1 MNLRPYQVD
10 SIEAL
15 RQGIKSGHNHQ
26 ILCASTGAGK
36 SIIAVEIIRLCKER
50 GSRAL
55 FLVDRR
61 VLVDQFSKHLD
72 ANDIDHGVLMSK
84 HWRFR
89 PQEHVQVVSIQT
101 LERMES
107 FPRFDII
114 IIDEAHAMLRKSIKT
129 ILKNY
134 PNVKVTGLTAT
145 PFTKGIGSVYTNV
158 VNVITMKQL
167 VEQGFLVPYR
177 VFVAH
182 EIDME
187 GVKIKL
193 GEFESAETEKRGMQ
207 IVGDIVSDYIAISTR
222 TWGETRKTIVFCA
235 GVAHGQELAKKFAEV
250 GKNFISISYED
261 TDEFKDEVIKEFSKP
276 DTDIDGLISTDILT
290 RGFDVPD
297 VEHVILAR
305 PLKKS
310 LSLHIQMIGRGARI
324 YPDKEFCIIQD
335 HSGNYLRFKDD
346 FDDVYSNGVHH
357 LDDGRE
363 KPKKELTKTE
373 KEKAKCPKCG
383 ALWTL
388 GRSCF
393 SCGFVIEKKSKIET
407 VAGEM
412 KELDLQNV
420 KKEKFTSEFKEKFYQ
435 GLLFYARQ
443 KGMKDGWAFFQYKD
457 KFNLEPSWKK
467 IATPPNEDVLNFIK
481 YKNIKNAK
489 AKK

>member
-1 MNLRPYQVD
+1 MKLRPYQND
-10 SIEAL
+10 SIAAL
-15 RQGIKSGHNHQ
+15 REGIRGGHHHQ

-36 SIIAVEIIRLCKER
+36 SIIAVELIRLCKER

-72 ANDIDHGVLMSK
+72 ANAIDHGILMSK

-89 PQEHVQVVSIQT
+89 PQEHVQVASVQT
-101 LERMES
+101 LERMQS
-107 FPRFDII
+107 YPKFDII

-129 ILKNY
+129 ILNNF

-145 PFTKGIGSVYTNV
+145 PFTKGIGQVYSNV
-158 VNVITMKQL
+158 VNVITMREL
-167 VEQGFLVPYR
+167 VEQGFLVPFR

-182 EIDME
+182 EIDMD
-187 GVKIKL
+187 GVKLKL
-193 GEFESAETEKRGMQ
+193 GEFEAAETEKRGMQ
-207 IVGDIVSDYIAISTR
+207 IIGDVVSDYMAIANR

-250 GKNFISISYED
+250 GKNFISISYQD
-261 TDEFKDEVIKEFSKP
+261 TDEFKDEVIKDFARP

-324 YPDKEFCIIQD
+324 YPNKQFCVLQD
-335 HSGNYLRFKDD
+335 HSGNYLRFKSD
-346 FDDVYSNGVHH
+346 FDDIYSNGVHT
-357 LDDGRE
+357 LDDSRE
-363 KPKKELTKTE
+363 KPKKELTKVE
-373 KEKAKCPKCG
+373 KERAKCPKCG

-388 GRSCF
+388 GAACF
-393 SCGFVIEKKSKIET
+393 SCGFVMEKKSKIET

-412 KELDLQNV
+412 KELNLAD
-420 KKEKFTSEFKEKFYQ
+420 KPKEKFTSEYKEAFFQ
-435 GLLFYARQ
+435 GLLFYSRQ
-443 KGMKDGWAFFQYKD
+443 HAYKDGWAFWKYKE
-457 KFNLEPSWKK
+457 KFGIEPAWKK
-467 IATPPNEDVLNFIK
+467 IATPPNQEVLGYIK
-481 YKNIKNAK
+481 HLAIKNAK
-489 AKK
+489 GKK